1 MTETAMNL
9 HHSLFES
16 IEGERECIG
25 VASSLNY
32 PLSPSGITSLTD
44 MSTPT

>member
-1 MTETAMNL
+1 MGLRLVMAQA
-9 HHSLFES
+9 
-16 IEGERECIG
+16 IEGEREYVG

-44 MSTPT
+44 MYTPT